1 MRILGDFIA
10 PLDWKHRRRMVKG
23 PGSPANP
30 NYYFLASF
38 ASSASLATHGN
49 GWHALAHCA
58 MVGAG
63 PAPPRALEGRNM
75 KSKLVCVVAIVLAAV
90 SGGAAAQKYP
100 TKPIRIIVPFPPVGA
115 ADLLTR
121 TIGQKLTEAWGQQI
135 VVENRPGVGGNLGV
149 ELAAKAAPDGYNGVM
164 APITTNAIGSSTYA
178 KLGYDLERDLA
189 PVSLAGNIPHVL
201 VAHPGLPARNVKE
214 IIALGKKRPG
224 DIAFASQ
231 GQGTLSHLEQEMLKQ
246 MGGFTAL
253 HVPYKGSAPGLAD
266 LIPGN
271 VQLFFDSI
279 PSALP
284 HVKSG
289 RIRAIGVASSKRS
302 PAMPDVPAINESLKG
317 FEADNWFA
325 ILMPAGTPRDIIAK
339 LSAEVRRILQMPDVK
354 ERLLAQGGVATGSTP
369 EQLAERI
376 RADIAKWGKVARSA
390 KIRIE

>member
-1 MRILGDFIA
+1 MHNKFTWL
-10 PLDWKHRRRMVKG
+10 L
-23 PGSPANP
+23 
-30 NYYFLASF
+30 
-38 ASSASLATHGN
+38 
-49 GWHALAHCA
+49 
-58 MVGAG
+58 
-63 PAPPRALEGRNM
+63 
-75 KSKLVCVVAIVLAAV
+75 AIVLAAA
-90 SGGAAAQKYP
+90 SGGVLAQKYP
-100 TKPIRIIVPFPPVGA
+100 VKPIRIVVPFPPVGA

-121 TIGQKLTEAWGQQI
+121 TIGQKLTEAWGQQV

-149 ELAAKAAPDGYNGVM
+149 ELIARAAPDGYNAVM
-164 APITTNAIGSSTYA
+164 AAVTTNAIGMSTYA
-178 KLGYDLERDLA
+178 KLGYNLERDLA
-189 PVSLAGNIPHVL
+189 PVSLGGNIPHVL
-201 VAHPGLPARNVKE
+201 VAHPGLPAKNVKE

-253 HVPYKGSAPGLAD
+253 HVPYKGSAPGLSD

-284 HVKSG
+284 HVKTG

-302 PAMPDVPAINESLKG
+302 PAMPDVAAINESLKG

-325 ILMPAGTPRDIIAK
+325 LLMPAGAPRDVIEK
-339 LSAEVRRILQMPDVK
+339 LSAEVRRILELQDVK
-354 ERLLAQGGVATGSTP
+354 ERLLAQGGVAGGSTP

-376 RADIAKWGKVARSA
+376 RAEIAKWGKVARAS